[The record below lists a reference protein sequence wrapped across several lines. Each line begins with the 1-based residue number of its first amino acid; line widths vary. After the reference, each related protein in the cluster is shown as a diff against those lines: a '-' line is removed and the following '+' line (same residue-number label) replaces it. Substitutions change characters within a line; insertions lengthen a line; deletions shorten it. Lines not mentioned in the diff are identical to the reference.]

1 MIQVFLKC
9 ISEQILVL
17 SKLPLS
23 LLQHPANISSPLDP
37 VVTCSESTIE
47 ALAQYLKYVQS

>member
-1 MIQVFLKC
+1 MIHVFLKC